1 MKEMFT
7 RTQSDFA
14 LQDFW
19 RNLKDA
25 DAQKKIQALLQ
36 ENKRLIDAHN
46 DVVRDYNALKEES
59 QNEKKNLSQQF
70 IDEQRLS
77 TVLRDR
83 LNSMGSPEEGLAR
96 WIELNIRNT
105 KHAMLKLKK
114 AASEDILSLADKR
127 DINLR
132 LAAFAF
138 VFYEG
143 LVELADVNDKQTEN
157 IASAEVILKDN
168 QKDPARVVPEVI
180 EKLADA
186 RRLSQMAE
194 DNAFPGLPGVG
205 SGSLKTRAKRSH
217 EQILAWV
224 DEGVI
229 SLPENSAEII
239 WHGDELHPFASMLYD
254 NFAWIKDHL
263 IR

>member
-1 MKEMFT
+1 MKELFI

-25 DAQKKIQALLQ
+25 DAQKKIQALIK
-36 ENKRLIDAHN
+36 ENKRLLEAHN
-46 DVVRDYNALKEES
+46 GVVRDYNALLEKYQKDKES
-59 QNEKKNLSQQF
+59 LSQQF
-70 IDEQRLS
+70 INEQRLS
-77 TVLRDR
+77 MVLRDR
-83 LNSMGSPEEGLAR
+83 LNSMGSPEEGLVR

-138 VFYEG
+138 VYYEG
-143 LVELADVNDKQTEN
+143 LVELANAHRKQASN
-157 IASAEVILKDN
+157 IGGAEILLEDN
-168 QKDPARVVPEVI
+168 LEDPARVVPEVI

-194 DNAFPGLPGVG
+194 DNAFPGLPGVD
-205 SGSLKTRAKRSH
+205 SGSLKTRLKASH

-239 WHGDELHPFASMLYD
+239 WHGDELHPFASMLFD

-263 IR
+263 IQ